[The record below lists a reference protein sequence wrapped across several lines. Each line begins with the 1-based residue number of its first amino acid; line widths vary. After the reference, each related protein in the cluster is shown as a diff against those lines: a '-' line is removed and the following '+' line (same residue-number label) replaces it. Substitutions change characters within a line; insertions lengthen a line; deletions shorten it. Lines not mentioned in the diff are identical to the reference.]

1 MKPGGSVS
9 MYVHSMLVMAGM
21 TLVELLVALTIAMLL
36 FGGLTFAFRAVQLS
50 EKACEDQ
57 LELIK
62 VGRMAL
68 ERISRDLRSCYPM
81 QVQLPEEFTSAGT
94 AMFRQ
99 SAAGSQVSQ
108 SGGLLFPNAPTSG
121 ATMSSSILTFL
132 TEDNYDE
139 RLQLDQD
146 SLRLTAAAND
156 PRSHEQPSYDIVEV
170 AYYIDID
177 PRTDEE
183 GLVRA
188 IGLLPG
194 LVSEKATGEEQKKF
208 VISPNIWMLNFR
220 YLDDANSQWLDEW
233 QDFEKLPAAVE
244 VTIGVFPTRVI
255 EQFRSQRLVS
265 RVEQPLVFTTIVP
278 ITIRHIP
285 TALSLEQLQQTQQG
299 QQEQRAQQGEQV
311 EQRQTGEPT
320 EVDTR

>member
-1 MKPGGSVS
+1 MKPDSSAS
-9 MYVHSMLVMAGM
+9 MHVRNTPVMAGM
-21 TLVELLVALTIAMLL
+21 TLVELLVALAIAMLL

-57 LELIK
+57 MELIK
-62 VGRMAL
+62 VGQVAL

-81 QVQLPEEFTSAGT
+81 KVQLPEELTGIGA

-99 SAAGSQVSQ
+99 SGAGSQTSR
-108 SGGLLFPNAPTSG
+108 SGTLFPNAPTSG
-121 ATMSSSILTFL
+121 ATMPSSILTFL

-156 PRSHEQPSYDIVEV
+156 PRSHEQPSYDIVEI

-177 PRTDEE
+177 PRTEEE

-194 LVSEKATGEEQKKF
+194 LVNERATGEEQKKF

-233 QDFEKLPAAVE
+233 RDFEKVPAAVE
-244 VTIGVFPTRVI
+244 VTIGIFPTRVI

-265 RVEQPLVFTTIVP
+265 QLEPPLVFTTIVP

-299 QQEQRAQQGEQV
+299 QQGQEAQQGEQV
-311 EQRQTGEPT
+311 EQRRSGEPT